1 VIGDV
6 TANKEDDDARGNEEK
21 TLDDEYA
28 QSVNTG
34 NEENKE
40 HNHGHGMV
48 IGGFVVVVIAGLAL
62 ATHYRLTNAR
72 KHVHAQ
78 VPSNIAFEESEE
90 EEEEVLENVRIDTI
104 PSATNSSECTQQL
117 KPIKPA
123 MINTVPLS
131 FSEKPMV
138 HTGFGDM
145 QPGSMMG
152 DAQSSVTMGSISA
165 MGSLTGDVTLG
176 GMPIG
181 GSFNPSEMHM
191 LQH

>member
-1 VIGDV
+1 
-6 TANKEDDDARGNEEK
+6 
-21 TLDDEYA
+21 
-28 QSVNTG
+28 
-34 NEENKE
+34 
-40 HNHGHGMV
+40 MV
-48 IGGFVVVVIAGLAL
+48 IGGLAVVLIAGLAL
-62 ATHYRLTNAR
+62 ATHYRLTNARMPR

-90 EEEEVLENVRIDTI
+90 EEEVLENVRIDTI
-104 PSATNSSECTQQL
+104 PSATDNTQQL

-123 MINTVPLS
+123 MISTVPLS

-138 HTGFGDM
+138 HTGFGDV

-152 DAQSSVTMGSISA
+152 GVQSSQQSATMGSISA
-165 MGSLTGDVTLG
+165 MGSLTGDVTMG